1 MKGRVIL
8 DDLGPHECGRLRKES
23 QPMVVSSRVIVAV
36 GLGLVGLGLVVAPAT
51 GQQAQDNGARR
62 TSGGPAATAAA
73 PATPKAPDPA
83 IIGWVDMGAVFKG
96 YDKVKVQGEE
106 FKVAVQGKQKELVK
120 YTQEAQQESEM
131 LAKMTPGSVDYKKH
145 EDNITQ
151 LKAKYEAGRESA
163 EREFT
168 LREAEMLAALYKD
181 IASMVGRVAK
191 YRGMTFVVRVNND
204 PITGANPNAAMMA
217 IERDVVYADKSLEI
231 TSDVIFNLNR
241 EYKAAGG
248 GAVNSTSAAPAPT
261 NPRGN

>member
-1 MKGRVIL
+1 
-8 DDLGPHECGRLRKES
+8 
-23 QPMVVSSRVIVAV
+23 MVVSSRAIVAV
-36 GLGLVGLGLVVAPAT
+36 GLGLAGLGLWAGLASGQAP
-51 GQQAQDNGARR
+51 QDNAARR
-62 TSGGPAATAAA
+62 VAGGATAASSPAAAA

-83 IIGWVDMGAVFKG
+83 IIGWVDMAAVFKG

-106 FKVAVQGKQKELVK
+106 FKSAVQGKQKELMK

-145 EDNITQ
+145 EEKITQ
-151 LKAKYEAGRESA
+151 LKAQYEAGRESA

-168 LREAEMLAALYKD
+168 LREAEMLALLYKD
-181 IASMVGRVAK
+181 ISAMVGRVAK

-217 IERDVVYADKSLEI
+217 IERDVIYADKSLEV

-248 GAVNSTSAAPAPT
+248 ASVKSTSAAPAATTPGT
-261 NPRGN
+261 PRGN

>member
-1 MKGRVIL
+1 
-8 DDLGPHECGRLRKES
+8 
-23 QPMVVSSRVIVAV
+23 MVVSSRAIVAV
-36 GLGLVGLGLVVAPAT
+36 GLGLAGLGLWAGPANGQAP
-51 GQQAQDNGARR
+51 QDNAARR
-62 TSGGPAATAAA
+62 VAGGAAATPAPGA

-83 IIGWVDMGAVFKG
+83 IIGWVDMTAVFKG

-145 EDNITQ
+145 EERITQ
-151 LKAKYEAGRESA
+151 LKAQYEAGRESA

-168 LREAEMLAALYKD
+168 LREAEMLALLYKD
-181 IASMVGRVAK
+181 ISSMVGRVAK
-191 YRGMTFVVRVNND
+191 HRGLTFVVRVNSD

-217 IERDVVYADKSLEI
+217 IERDVIYADKSLEV
-231 TSDVIFNLNR
+231 TSDVVFNLNR

-248 GAVNSTSAAPAPT
+248 GSVKATSAAPAATTPGT
-261 NPRGN
+261 PRGN